1 MAELTF
7 TNQYNAET
15 YGRVMAA
22 NHRTPIVVPWV
33 LLVVLSCPVQ
43 DAATAQNNYPNR
55 PVKIIVPAP
64 PGGAA
69 DVLPRIVSE
78 KLAARWKQPIIIE
91 NRPGAALNLGAETV
105 AKAEPDG
112 YTLLATPPGPLAIYQ
127 YIYANLRYNPTA
139 FTPVTILAS
148 SPFVLVV
155 GPSVKSSDLSQF
167 LALAKAN
174 PGKFTF
180 GSTGIGSPPHLS
192 GEMLKVRA
200 GIDLLHVPYKGMV
213 PALTDLLGGRLDMV
227 FVDLGSTLQH
237 VKAGTV
243 RVLGVG
249 SDVRI
254 AELPD
259 VPAISESL
267 PGFTATTWFAVV
279 APPKTPAGIAAEASK
294 AINEALARPDVAQ
307 RFRDFHATPVGGSP
321 AQTATFFRNESQRW
335 REVIAA
341 AGIKPK

>member
-1 MAELTF
+1 MTS
-7 TNQYNAET
+7 Y
-15 YGRVMAA
+15 R
-22 NHRTPIVVPWV
+22 RTLIVLRWV
-33 LLVVLSCPVQ
+33 LAVLSC
-43 DAATAQNNYPNR
+43 AANAVASAENAYPNR

-78 KLAARWKQPIIIE
+78 KLAARWKEPVIVE
-91 NRPGAALNLGAETV
+91 NRPGAALNVGAEAV
-105 AKAEPDG
+105 ARAEPDG

-127 YIYANLRYNPTA
+127 FIYANLRYEPSA

-148 SPFVLVV
+148 SPFVLTV
-155 GPSVKSSDLSQF
+155 GPSVKASDLSMF

-180 GSTGIGSPPHLS
+180 GSTGVGSPPHLS

-237 VKAGTV
+237 VKAGTA

-249 SDVRI
+249 SDI
-254 AELPD
+254 PIPELAG
-259 VPAISESL
+259 VPAISERL

-279 APPKTPAGIAAEASK
+279 APPKTPASIAAEASR
-294 AINEALARPDVAQ
+294 AIAEALALPDVEQ

-321 AQTATFFRNESQRW
+321 AQTSAFFKAEVERW
-335 REVIAA
+335 REVVAA
-341 AGIKPK
+341 AGIKPQ

>member
-1 MAELTF
+1 MIA
-7 TNQYNAET
+7 Y
-15 YGRVMAA
+15 
-22 NHRTPIVVPWV
+22 HRALIAVRWFV
-33 LLVVLSCPVQ
+33 LAILSCALNDV
-43 DAATAQNNYPNR
+43 ASAQNGYPNR

-78 KLAARWKQPIIIE
+78 KLAARWKQPVIVE

-127 YIYANLRYNPTA
+127 FIYANLRYDPSA
-139 FTPVTILAS
+139 FTPVTTLAS

-155 GPSVKSSDLSQF
+155 GPSIKSSDLSQF

-180 GSTGIGSPPHLS
+180 GSTGVGSPPHLS

-227 FVDLGSTLQH
+227 FVDLGSILQH
-237 VKAGTV
+237 VRAGTV
-243 RVLGVG
+243 KVLGVG

-254 AELPD
+254 PELPG
-259 VPAISESL
+259 VPAISEKL

-279 APPKTPAGIAAEASK
+279 APPQTPAGIAAEASK
-294 AINEALARPDVAQ
+294 AISEALALPDVAQ
-307 RFRDFHATPVGGSP
+307 RFRDFHATPLGGSP
-321 AQTATFFRNESQRW
+321 AQTATFFSNESKRW
-335 REVIAA
+335 HDVIAA

>member
-1 MAELTF
+1 MTAH
-7 TNQYNAET
+7 Q
-15 YGRVMAA
+15 
-22 NHRTPIVVPWV
+22 RTSIVVRWV
-33 LLVVLSCPVQ
+33 LLAVLSCAVNNV
-43 DAATAQNNYPNR
+43 ASAQNNYPNR

-78 KLAARWKQPIIIE
+78 KLAARWKQPVIIE
-91 NRPGAALNLGAETV
+91 NRPGAALNLGAETA

-127 YIYANLRYNPTA
+127 SIYANLRYDPSA

-148 SPFVLVV
+148 SPFVLAV
-155 GPSVKSSDLSQF
+155 GPSIESSDLSQF
-167 LALAKAN
+167 LALARAN

-227 FVDLGSTLQH
+227 FVDLGTTLQH
-237 VKAGTV
+237 VKAGKV

-249 SDVRI
+249 SEVRLP
-254 AELPD
+254 ELPD
-259 VPAISESL
+259 APAISERL
-267 PGFTATTWFAVV
+267 PGFKATTWFAVV
-279 APPKTPAGIAAEASK
+279 APPKTPPGIAAEASK
-294 AINEALARPDVAQ
+294 AIAEALTLPDVTQ

-321 AQTATFFRNESQRW
+321 TQTATFFKSESERW
-335 REVIAA
+335 REVIVA
-341 AGIKPK
+341 AGIKPQ

>member
-1 MAELTF
+1 MHRHHKRNAD
-7 TNQYNAET
+7 TNERIMTAY
-15 YGRVMAA
+15 
-22 NHRTPIVVPWV
+22 HRALIVLQWV
-33 LLVVLSCPVQ
+33 LLAGLPWAVNDVAS
-43 DAATAQNNYPNR
+43 AENNYPNR

-78 KLAARWKQPIIIE
+78 KLAARWNQPVIVE
-91 NRPGAALNLGAETV
+91 NRPGAALNVGAEAV
-105 AKAEPDG
+105 ARAEPDG
-112 YTLLATPPGPLAIYQ
+112 YTLLATAPGPLAIYQ
-127 YIYANLRYNPTA
+127 FIYANLRYEPSA

-148 SPFVLVV
+148 SPFVLAV
-155 GPSVKSSDLSQF
+155 GSSVESSDLSRF

-180 GSTGIGSPPHLS
+180 GSTGVGSPPHLS
-192 GEMLKVRA
+192 GEMLKARA

-237 VKAGTV
+237 VMAGKV

-249 SDVRI
+249 SDMQI
-254 AELPD
+254 PELVG
-259 VPAISESL
+259 VPAISETL

-279 APPKTPAGIAAEASK
+279 APPKTPANIAGEASK
-294 AINEALARPDVAQ
+294 AIAESLALPDVTK

-321 AQTATFFRNESQRW
+321 AQTAAFFHGEVERW
-335 REVIAA
+335 REVVAA
-341 AGIKPK
+341 AGIKQQ

>member
-1 MAELTF
+1 M
-7 TNQYNAET
+7 
-15 YGRVMAA
+15 GRIGNSLVCRERCGIGAKQLSKPTGQD
-22 NHRTPIVVPWV
+22 HRAG
-33 LLVVLSCPVQ
+33 SS
-43 DAATAQNNYPNR
+43 
-55 PVKIIVPAP
+55 
-64 PGGAA
+64 GGAA

-78 KLAARWKQPIIIE
+78 KLAARWKQPVIVE

-127 YIYANLRYNPTA
+127 FIYASLRYDPSA
-139 FTPVTILAS
+139 FTPVTTLAS

-155 GPSVKSSDLSQF
+155 GPSIKSSDLSQF

-180 GSTGIGSPPHLS
+180 GSTGVGSPPHLS

-237 VKAGTV
+237 VRAGTV
-243 RVLGVG
+243 KVLGVG

-254 AELPD
+254 PELPG
-259 VPAISESL
+259 VPAISEKL

-279 APPKTPAGIAAEASK
+279 APPQTPAGIAAEASK
-294 AINEALARPDVAQ
+294 AISEALALPDVAQ

-321 AQTATFFRNESQRW
+321 AQTATFFSNESKRW
-335 REVIAA
+335 HDVIAA